1 VRYVAPAAEGLSRSE
16 AGTQSECVCPSET
29 VDVSPAPS
37 QPGVVEFVVDE
48 VVPLEESEPHAEITG
63 VSRSVTTP
71 PAAVAR
77 NSRRFSMTSPFVLA
91 ATMHHVRQNH
101 GIARVTGNR
110 EYRCYTD
117 GSCKAADGAPGG
129 WGFCIKPPAA
139 PAIEG
144 YGKAAGT
151 LAKVME
157 YRAVAEALAALPDGA
172 SAVIFSDNQSL
183 VENLSKNLETWRA
196 RAFAKVDPLVV
207 ESVRRIDTSIVEK
220 RLVVRWQ
227 WVRAHNGNAGNERA
241 DQLAAQGAREAKA
254 DLARKR

>member
-1 VRYVAPAAEGLSRSE
+1 VTKSE
-16 AGTQSECVCPSET
+16 Y
-29 VDVSPAPS
+29 
-37 QPGVVEFVVDE
+37 
-48 VVPLEESEPHAEITG
+48 L
-63 VSRSVTTP
+63 
-71 PAAVAR
+71 
-77 NSRRFSMTSPFVLA
+77 
-91 ATMHHVRQNH
+91 
-101 GIARVTGNR
+101 
-110 EYRCYTD
+110 CYTD
-117 GSCKAADGAPGG
+117 GSCKTGDGAPGG

-144 YGKAAGT
+144 YGRATGT

-157 YRAVAEALAALPDGA
+157 YRAVAEALAALPDDVA
-172 SAVIFSDNQSL
+172 AVIFSDNQSL
-183 VENLSKNLETWRA
+183 VENLSKSLETWRA

-207 ESVRRIDTSIVEK
+207 ESVRRIDASMVEK